1 MTSGPEEVATADA
14 NQNGQ
19 VEEGIPPTGRV
30 KRPVRPDDAA
40 QKAKI
45 EELQSI
51 STYMWR

>member
-19 VEEGIPPTGRV
+19 VEEVHAPTVKV
-30 KRPVRPDDAA
+30 KRPVRPDDAS

-51 STYMWR
+51 STYVRR